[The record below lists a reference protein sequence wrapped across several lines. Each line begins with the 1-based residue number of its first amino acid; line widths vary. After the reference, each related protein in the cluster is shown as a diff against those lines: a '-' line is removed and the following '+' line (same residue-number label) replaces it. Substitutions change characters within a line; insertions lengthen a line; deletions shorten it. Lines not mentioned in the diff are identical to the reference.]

1 MLTKVMFDSN
11 SVGAV
16 SVRSFY
22 VCIACET
29 FPMHVLLQVYHTM
42 HLFVMG
48 MASLQCCLIHEMY
61 HVNVLH

>member
-16 SVRSFY
+16 PVRSFY

-29 FPMHVLLQVYHTM
+29 FPMHVLLRVDHMM
-42 HLFVMG
+42 HLFVMDL
-48 MASLQCCLIHEMY
+48 A
-61 HVNVLH
+61 